1 MQRAQHAQQ
10 HLIHSTCVRGG
21 SYINEGVHTSV
32 SCMHAFSHILEHT
45 NRRAM
50 ENLARRGLTKSVGT
64 SNFGQRRS
72 GARVTLCIY
81 IYTYKICMYIYTCIY
96 TCTKLYVYIHV
107 QNFICAYTYTATQVY
122 TPRRYT
128 RHAGMHMHPFLQQN
142 VCICT
147 LSCKK
152 TKRTT
157 QVYTRAHAHICIYTY
172 TKLYVYIHI
181 QNFVCI
187 YTYTATQ
194 VYTRAHAQMNTTRS
208 SR

>member
-81 IYTYKICMYIYTCIY
+81 TYTYKICMYIYT
-96 TCTKLYVYIHV
+96 
-107 QNFICAYTYTATQVY
+107 
-122 TPRRYT
+122 
-128 RHAGMHMHPFLQQN
+128 
-142 VCICT
+142 
-147 LSCKK
+147 
-152 TKRTT
+152 
-157 QVYTRAHAHICIYTY
+157 CIYTY

-181 QNFVCI
+181 QNFVCT

-194 VYTRAHAQMNTTRS
+194 VYTPRRYAYAPLPATKCMHMHPFLQQNEKGHAGIHARPRTHLYIYIYKIICIYTYTKFCMYIYIYSHAGIHARPRS
-208 SR
+208 NEHNPFSR